1 MSNDGQGLYEFG
13 PFRVDVRQ
21 RLLLRDGK
29 PIPLQPKA
37 FETLLVMV
45 RNSEKVVLKDDL
57 LGSVWPD
64 TFVEESNLTQNI
76 FVLRKALGDVEG
88 ERRYIITVPG
98 RGYRFAEKV
107 RILAEPDEIKP
118 ESPRQPTVLPT
129 ASSTATPT
137 ESHPTVMTIEEILP
151 TPRSALSPEI
161 AVASPSR
168 FHWALAAIAMIAL
181 ALAGYFSWGH
191 FHPKN
196 PATPGR
202 IMLAVLPFQ
211 NLTGDPEQE
220 YFADGLTE
228 ELITQL
234 GRLRPEQLGVIS
246 RTSVMGYKHSD
257 KRLDQIGQELGVQ
270 YVLEG
275 SFRRAGDR
283 LRITAQLIQVKDQTH
298 VWAQEYDR
306 RPEDILTV
314 QEEVAEDVGLE
325 TQLRLTPQQRNQLA
339 RVRTV
344 DPDAHEAYLKG
355 RYFWNKRTEEGFT
368 KAIDYFNQA
377 IAKSPDYAEAYAGLA
392 DTYLLLGGYGLME
405 QDEAMPKSKAA
416 ARKALAIDG
425 QLAEA
430 YTSLGLIAEEYEW
443 DWPEAGKDFRKAIEL
458 DPNYAVAHEFYGD
471 AFLGYTGKKVE
482 AIAELRIAHELDPL
496 SPVIATDL
504 ARRLCEEGKCEE
516 AVEQFQKI
524 IDVDPDFVQA
534 RYYLSQAYE
543 RMGKYTEAIAEV
555 RSIKGWE
562 DLPFIQAQLG
572 HIYAVQGRRQQA
584 LEIVDRLL
592 RRSEHQYTDATY
604 VARIYAALGE
614 KDLAFLWL
622 EKACDKH
629 SPAVLAIGSDPAY
642 DPLRSDPRFQKME
655 RRIGLPPSLA

>member
-13 PFRVDVRQ
+13 PFRLDVRQ
-21 RLLLRDGK
+21 RVLLRDGK

-37 FETLLVMV
+37 FETLLVLV

-57 LGSVWPD
+57 LGSIWPD

-107 RILAEPDEIKP
+107 RSLAEPDEIEP
-118 ESPRQPTVLPT
+118 ESSRQPTVVT
-129 ASSTATPT
+129 A
-137 ESHPTVMTIEEILP
+137 EEILP
-151 TPRSALSPEI
+151 TPPPKI

-181 ALAGYFSWGH
+181 ALAGYFAWGR

-196 PATPGR
+196 QAASGR

-257 KRLDQIGQELGVQ
+257 KRLDEIGRELAVQ

-314 QEEVAEDVGLE
+314 QEEVAEDVGRE

-344 DPDAHEAYLKG
+344 DPEAHEAYLKG

-416 ARKALAIDG
+416 AQKALAIDG

-443 DWPEAGKDFRKAIEL
+443 NWPEAGKDFRKAIEL
-458 DPNYAVAHEFYGD
+458 DPNSAVAHEFYGD
-471 AFLGYTGKKVE
+471 AFLGYTGKKDE

-555 RSIKGWE
+555 RSIKAWE

-584 LEIVDRLL
+584 LEIVDKLL

-642 DPLRSDPRFQKME
+642 DPLRSDPRFQEME